1 MTRKHPDTPN
11 MGGCRSGYT
20 QHVGNQSRYT
30 EGAAKSILL
39 AESLRSKELKSGSAQ
54 TAQAQTMNRLDL
66 ILDILNA
73 RNYMKQGRTRA
84 TGVDR
89 IEFSVMMPQLS

>member
-1 MTRKHPDTPN
+1 MEVA
-11 MGGCRSGYT
+11 GLGT

-54 TAQAQTMNRLDL
+54 TAHSDYEPA
-66 ILDILNA
+66 
-73 RNYMKQGRTRA
+73 
-84 TGVDR
+84 
-89 IEFSVMMPQLS
+89 